1 LLKMSRDM
9 NKIHILSLFLALHFG
24 IYAQSPAG
32 VSYQVLIRD
41 ASGALVESS
50 SVGARVSIR
59 QGTEGGT
66 VVYQETHTATTSAYG
81 VLHFQLGGGTSNNDF
96 SAIDWTA
103 GPYFVQHEV
112 DPEGGTSYTISGTT
126 PLRSV
131 PYGWYTDASEDV
143 KFEVSSQGDTLRA
156 GIGEG
161 VVIPGISFGAVEGP
175 PAGYASDYQSC
186 LPGGNTTE
194 IVNVTNPVTGM
205 TWMDRNLG
213 ASQVAETSSDTNSY
227 GDLYQWGRFA
237 DGHQCRDSDTHPT
250 NATTAVPNEENGWD
264 GKFILE
270 TSSPY
275 DWLMTQ
281 NDNLWYGTQGVNNPC
296 PGGYRLPTEAEW
308 VAEKDTW
315 SSQNASGA
323 LLSPLKLPVSGYRN
337 RSDGGPFLVGLYG
350 IYWSSSVSGSNAR
363 RLGFYSSDAGM
374 LSSDRAYGYAVR
386 CLKD

>member
-1 LLKMSRDM
+1 MK
-9 NKIHILSLFLALHFG
+9 KIHILSLLLALHFG
-24 IYAQSPAG
+24 VYAQSPAG

-175 PAGYASDYQSC
+175 SAGYTSDYQSC

-194 IVNVTNPVTGM
+194 IVDVTNPVTGM

-213 ASQVAETSSDTNSY
+213 ASQVANSSSDENSY

-250 NATTAVPNEENGWD
+250 NATTAVPNEENEWD

-323 LLSPLKLPVSGYRN
+323 LASHLKLPIPGYRN
-337 RSDGGPFLVGLYG
+337 YSNGDILNV
-350 IYWSSSVSGSNAR
+350 GSNAYYWSGSVKTTTASY
-363 RLGFYSSDAGM
+363 LDIASGTAGM
-374 LSSDRAYGYAVR
+374 SDYYRAFGFTVR
-386 CLKD
+386 CIKN

>member
-1 LLKMSRDM
+1 MKRLYIIHLL
-9 NKIHILSLFLALHFG
+9 LALGLVAHS
-24 IYAQSPAG
+24 QSPAG
-32 VSYQVLIRD
+32 VSYQALIRD
-41 ASGALVESS
+41 ASGTLVSAET
-50 SVGARVSIR
+50 VGVRVSIR
-59 QGTEGGT
+59 QGTEGGS
-66 VVYQETHTATTSAYG
+66 VVYQETNSATTSANG
-81 VLHFQLGGGTSNNDF
+81 VLHFQLGGGTSSDDF
-96 SAIDWTA
+96 SAIDWGA
-103 GPYFVQHEV
+103 GPYFVEHEV

-131 PYGWYTDASEDV
+131 PYGWYTDATEHLN
-143 KFEVSSQGDTLRA
+143 FGVSVQGDTLRT
-156 GIGEG
+156 GLGER
-161 VVIPGISFGAVEGP
+161 VVIPGISLGAVEDVP
-175 PAGYASDYQSC
+175 AVYPAGYQHC
-186 LPGGNTTE
+186 LPGGDTTE
-194 IVNVTNPVTGM
+194 IVDVTNPVTGK

-315 SSQNASGA
+315 YSQNASGA

-337 RSDGGPFLVGLYG
+337 RSDGGLFLVGLYG